1 MSEPLDS
8 ILADIR
14 QLANTGQV
22 TPEGFPKLVKAVT
35 EDIEKWK
42 QSKLDKLQQMV
53 SEWETSMGDEDK
65 TFYTLGLRRAMD
77 IISDEPAL
85 NQLPILETPDTPDA
99 VQP

>member
-8 ILADIR
+8 ILSDIR

-35 EDIEKWK
+35 EVVDEWK

-53 SEWETSMGDEDK
+53 DEWEATMGEDDK
-65 TFYTLGLRRAMD
+65 AFYTLGLRRAMD
-77 IISDEPAL
+77 VISDEPAL
-85 NQLPILETPDTPDA
+85 DQLPILETPETPN
-99 VQP
+99 P

>member
-8 ILADIR
+8 ILSDIR

-35 EDIEKWK
+35 EVVDEWK

-53 SEWETSMGDEDK
+53 DEWEATMGEDDK

-77 IISDEPAL
+77 VISDEPAL
-85 NQLPILETPDTPDA
+85 DQLPILETPETPN
-99 VQP
+99 P